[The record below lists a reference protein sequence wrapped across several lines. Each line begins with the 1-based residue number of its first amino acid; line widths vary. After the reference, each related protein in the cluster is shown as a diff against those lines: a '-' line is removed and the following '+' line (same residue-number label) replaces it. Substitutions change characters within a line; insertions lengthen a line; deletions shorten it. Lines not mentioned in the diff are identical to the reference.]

1 MTECPGHFG
10 HIDLAKPVF
19 HPGFMTKSIKVI
31 LKIID
36 SSVKLIFKC
45 I

>member
-19 HPGFMTKSIKVI
+19 HPGFMTKSIKVSI
-31 LKIID
+31 EDVNL
-36 SSVKLIFKC
+36 SELH
-45 I
+45 

>member
-31 LKIID
+31 LKRILCIC
-36 SSVKLIFKC
+36 IFNALT
-45 I
+45 

>member
-31 LKIID
+31 SKRILCIC
-36 SSVKLIFKC
+36 IFNALT
-45 I
+45 